1 MKEDTADA
9 STKRLRPAIRQTIFA
24 VLFGAVTLALIA
36 YFARTV
42 ASGPDMRSAL
52 FLRSLYEDTAGEI
65 VRQYRVALKHK
76 NQEELCVV
84 AGMIAS
90 VYAHAHETSEALAW
104 KEQEGRDCSAA
115 GMESVWS
122 DVRAQ

>member
-9 STKRLRPAIRQTIFA
+9 VANRVRPATRQIIFA
-24 VLFGAVTLALIA
+24 VLLGAVTLALLA
-36 YFARTV
+36 NFARSV

-52 FLRSLYEDTAGEI
+52 FLRSLYEDTAGEV

-76 NQEELCVV
+76 NKEELCVV

-90 VYAHAHETSEALAW
+90 VYAHAHEMSEALAW

-115 GMESVWS
+115 RMESVWA
-122 DVRAQ
+122 DVGAR